1 MWELRVLNLVIQ
13 TMILGPETQP
23 GSGFCADR
31 KQRQMSSNSRDTKL
45 VLFQVTMQRWAAT
58 GQRDRTVDKHPQGLH
73 KTVWKKKVSLKKK
86 KNHPAPTM
94 SNGTL
99 LLGDG
104 QEAGERHLPPCPPWP
119 SAERGRGSRN
129 TEKNPT
135 STPGLS
141 LKQDSSSMEECEVCN
156 RIMLTIATSKPNLA
170 QLLTRFSQ
178 PPSPLPSGLTDEEA
192 CPLSGVNTV

>member
-31 KQRQMSSNSRDTKL
+31 KQRQMSSNSRDRKL

-86 KNHPAPTM
+86 K
-94 SNGTL
+94 SS
-99 LLGDG
+99 
-104 QEAGERHLPPCPPWP
+104 CPNYEQWYIT
-119 SAERGRGSRN
+119 SGRWARSWRE
-129 TEKNPT
+129 T
-135 STPGLS
+135 
-141 LKQDSSSMEECEVCN
+141 
-156 RIMLTIATSKPNLA
+156 
-170 QLLTRFSQ
+170 
-178 PPSPLPSGLTDEEA
+178 PPSLPSMAKCRKGQGEQEHWKKPHQHSRPLPKARQQQHG
-192 CPLSGVNTV
+192 GVWSLQ